1 MLGGFDSA
9 RSETEDRM
17 DEESKFERR
26 GPFMARDGLAKTSGG
41 VACQKKLCLVAT
53 DKAFL
58 IRLLVELSE
67 RPDCFFVKYSVEAKD
82 GMYLGRAFLTDEPL
96 VGDLW
101 LLYKDHPK
109 LMCSIQDDDYTKPIR
124 DRRSTA

>member
-1 MLGGFDSA
+1 V
-9 RSETEDRM
+9 
-17 DEESKFERR
+17 DEESKFEPR
-26 GPFMARDGLAKTSGG
+26 GPFMARDGRAKASGG

-58 IRLLVELSE
+58 VRLLVELSE
-67 RPDCFFVKYSVEAKD
+67 RPDCYFVKYSAEAKD
-82 GMYLGRAFLTDEPL
+82 GMHLGRIFVTDERL

-101 LLYKDHPK
+101 LEYKDHPK

-124 DRRSTA
+124 DRRATS